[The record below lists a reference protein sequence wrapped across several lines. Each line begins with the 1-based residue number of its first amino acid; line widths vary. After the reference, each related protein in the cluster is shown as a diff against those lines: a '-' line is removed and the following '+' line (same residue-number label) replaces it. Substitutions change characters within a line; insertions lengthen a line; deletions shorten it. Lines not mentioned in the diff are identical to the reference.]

1 MSDVSTGPVQ
11 NPRATLRSLLG
22 GHYQFQFLS
31 TGLQL
36 GLFRLLHRE
45 PGLSRAEIG
54 SRVGLE
60 ELPARVLLLGCVAI
74 GLLRKDGD
82 RYFTTPM
89 SEPLAGE
96 LEDVPAAFG
105 PWRHYRPMAWFAE
118 SLKENTNIGLQREV
132 PGDSPDLYGR
142 LAGNPELEQ
151 AFQKLMGAASREVAA
166 ELVQKVD
173 LSGYSHILDIG
184 GGTATNAAA
193 IANQWPEL
201 RITILDLP
209 TVVAKANARIAELGL
224 ADRVQA
230 VGLDAFND
238 ELPTDADCVFFGHF
252 LEIWSVEK
260 IKALLAKAA
269 RAVGPGGGLVV
280 VAPTQHDDETGPP
293 IAAALSAY
301 FHAVASGE
309 GMTYTCAE
317 YEKWF
322 TEAGFRP
329 TGRIYVGSLN
339 EAVISGVRI
348 AAV

>member
-1 MSDVSTGPVQ
+1 MSDVSTGQ
-11 NPRATLRSLLG
+11 TENPRATLRSLQS

-31 TGLQL
+31 TALQF
-36 GLFRLLHRE
+36 GLFRLLARE

-54 SRVGLE
+54 ARIGIE
-60 ELPARVLLLGCVAI
+60 ELPARVLLLGCVSI
-74 GLLRKDGD
+74 GVLHKDGD

-96 LEDVPAAFG
+96 LETVPAAFG
-105 PWRHYRPMAWFAE
+105 PWRHYRPMAHFAD
-118 SLKENTNIGLQREV
+118 SLKENTNLGLRREV

-166 ELVQKVD
+166 ELGNTAD
-173 LSGYSHILDIG
+173 LSGYRHLLDVG

-193 IANQWPEL
+193 IANRWPDL
-201 RITILDLP
+201 RITITDLP
-209 TVVAKANARIAELGL
+209 TVVEKANARIAELGL
-224 ADRVQA
+224 AERVTA
-230 VGLDAFND
+230 VGHDAFAD
-238 ELPTDADCVFFGHF
+238 EFPSGADCVFFGHF
-252 LEIWSVEK
+252 LEIWSIDK
-260 IKALLAKAA
+260 IRALLKKAA

-301 FHAVASGE
+301 FHTVASGE

-317 YEKWF
+317 YEEWF

-329 TGRIYVGSLN
+329 TGRSYVGSLN
-339 EAVISGVRI
+339 EAVITGVRI
-348 AAV
+348 ATV